1 MRLIAHRG
9 YASVHPEN
17 TLRAI
22 EAAAATADAIEIDVR
37 RCATGELVVVH
48 DETVDRVSDG
58 TGAVAEY
65 TRSELAELD
74 VLDTGDGVPTLAE
87 ALGTIPEHV
96 GANVELKEP
105 GIEAAA
111 LDAIGAYHP
120 NAIVSSFLDPVLAE
134 CRRLDPDVPRAYIV
148 DGSGLDGIEVATGLD
163 CAYLHPSVECC
174 SDRVVADAH
183 RAGMSVNA
191 WTVETPTE
199 AERLAEFGVDGLIA
213 DRPDVRPEAAL

>member
-9 YASVHPEN
+9 FASVHPEN

-37 RCATGELVVVH
+37 RCATGELVVFH

-58 TGAVAEY
+58 TGAVAEH

-74 VLDTGDGVPTLAE
+74 VLDTGDGVPTLVE
-87 ALGTIPEHV
+87 ALESIPEHV

-105 GIEAAA
+105 GTEAAA
-111 LDAIGAYHP
+111 LDAIASHHP
-120 NAIVSSFLDPVLAE
+120 NAIVSSFSRPILEE

-148 DGSGLDGIEVATGLD
+148 DDSGLDGVEVAIGLE
-163 CAYLHPSVECC
+163 CAYLHPSVGCC
-174 SDRVVADAH
+174 DDRVVADAH
-183 RAGMSVNA
+183 RAGMSVNV
-191 WTVETPTE
+191 WTVDSPRE
-199 AERLAEFGVDGLIA
+199 AERLAESGVDGVIA
-213 DRPDVRPEAAL
+213 DRPDIRPEASP